1 MSKAAEDGNKATV
14 LKTEAD
20 SAVAQAKTVFDNA
33 NKTYAAA
40 KIAKATADAD
50 AAKAISAADI
60 AVTAAKAALA
70 KA

>member
-1 MSKAAEDGNKATV
+1 MSQAAADGNDAIA

-20 SAVAQAKTVFDNA
+20 SAVAQAKSVFDNA

-40 KIAKATADAD
+40 KIAKATAEAD
-50 AAKAISAADI
+50 AAKAIPAADI
-60 AVTAAKAALA
+60 AVTAAKAALV